1 MIRNKSER
9 LFNVVNILFMLF
21 LCVVTLY
28 PYLNQLAVSLN
39 DGQDTIFG
47 GITIYPRDFTWENY
61 VTVFTNAGFVTSLL
75 VSLLRVVAGTILGLV
90 LITGAAYAISKRNL
104 PGRNFFIFFLIIP
117 TFISGGLIPTYILY
131 KNLHLMNHFMVYV
144 LPMAFVFFYMI
155 IIRTYLQSLPPSL
168 EESAVI
174 DGANEFQI
182 LFRIM
187 IPLSMPVMATVM
199 LWLAVAHWN
208 DWTTSLYFIT
218 KKDLFT
224 LQYVMYKVVKEAE
237 LINEMM
243 VLRAMTSG
251 GGGASQ
257 QVTVT
262 PESVKAATI
271 IVATLPIVMLYPF
284 LQKYFIKGVMIG
296 AVKE

>member
-1 MIRNKSER
+1 MIRHKSER
-9 LFNVVNILFMLF
+9 VFNALNILFMLF
-21 LCVVTLY
+21 LSVITLY

-47 GITIYPRDFTWENY
+47 GITVYPRVFTWTNY
-61 VTVFTNAGFVTSLL
+61 ETVFGNAGFVSSVV
-75 VSLLRVVAGTILGLV
+75 VSVLRVLAGTILGLL
-90 LITGAAYAISKRNL
+90 LITGAAYAISKKEL

-117 TFISGGLIPTYILY
+117 TFISGGLIPMYILY
-131 KNLHLMNHFMVYV
+131 KYLHLMNHFLVYI
-144 LPMAFVFFYMI
+144 LPMAFVFYYMI

-168 EESAVI
+168 EESALI
-174 DGANEFQI
+174 DGANEIQI

-187 IPLSMPVMATVM
+187 LPLSLPVMATVT

-208 DWTTSLYFIT
+208 DWTSSLYFVT
-218 KKDLFT
+218 KKNLFT

-237 LINEMM
+237 LVNEMT
-243 VLRAMTSG
+243 VVNAMTG
-251 GGGASQ
+251 GTAAPRA
-257 QVTVT
+257 TVT

-271 IVATLPIVMLYPF
+271 IVATLPIVLLYPF

>member
-1 MIRNKSER
+1 MVRHRSER
-9 LFNVVNILFMLF
+9 IFDVVNIIFMLL

-39 DGQDTIFG
+39 DGKDTMFG
-47 GITIYPRDFTWENY
+47 GITIYPREFTWKNY
-61 VTVFTNAGFVTSLL
+61 ETVFSNSGFVTSIV
-75 VSLLRVVAGTILGLV
+75 VSLLRVLAGTVLGLF
-90 LITGAAYAISKRNL
+90 LITAAAYAISKKHL
-104 PGRNFFIFFLIIP
+104 PGRSFFIFFLIIP
-117 TFISGGLIPTYILY
+117 TFISGGLIPVYILY
-131 KNLHLMNHFMVYV
+131 KNLHLMNHFLVYV

-174 DGANEFQI
+174 DGANEVQI
-182 LFRIM
+182 LFKIM
-187 IPLSMPVMATVM
+187 VPLSMPVMATVT
-199 LWLAVAHWN
+199 LWLAVGHWN
-208 DWTTSLYFIT
+208 DWISSLYFVT
-218 KKDLFT
+218 KKELFT

-237 LINEMM
+237 LINEMI
-243 VLRAMTSG
+243 VQTAMTSG
-251 GGGASQ
+251 GAGAVQ
-257 QVTVT
+257 QVNVT

-271 IVATLPIVMLYPF
+271 IVATLPIVSLYPF